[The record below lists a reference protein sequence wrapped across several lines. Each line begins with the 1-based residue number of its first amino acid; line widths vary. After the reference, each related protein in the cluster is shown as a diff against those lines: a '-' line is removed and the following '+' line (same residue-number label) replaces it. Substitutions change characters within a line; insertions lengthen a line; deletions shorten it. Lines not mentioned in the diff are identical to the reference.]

1 MNTNIDILEH
11 FLINL
16 RMEQMRKVK
25 NIDLVI
31 L

>member
-1 MNTNIDILEH
+1 MNTNIDILDN
-11 FLINL
+11 FLIKL

>member
-1 MNTNIDILEH
+1 MNSNIDILDH
-11 FLINL
+11 FLIKL